1 MSMTRTAALLQ
12 FGLLASTYAS
22 PSQQIHSRSSKIEWG
37 PCTIESPLNIECG
50 NITVPRD
57 YSQRLPNSTV
67 EIELLKVPAVKG
79 SSKRSILLNF
89 GGPGLPA
96 RSNLAERAEIYQAIT
111 GGEHDL
117 IAFDPRGTASAL
129 TFSCYA
135 NATERASANAIL
147 NQLGSGNSS
156 NAQLGK
162 TWAWASNFA
171 DTCSENASDEGSLIS
186 TAFVARDMMQIVDA
200 LDEDGLLR
208 YWGFSYGTALGATVS
223 AMFPDKVDK
232 VVLDGVLN
240 PTEYY
245 GSLDIEAW
253 ADTDGTFSEFFKEC
267 VKSPELCPL
276 AQHSDSAAAL
286 EETIY
291 NKLEELKFRPIPAGG
306 AVIDSTLLQ
315 SVIRPSLYR
324 PGRWTLLGGAL
335 HSLLSG
341 DYMDFYS
348 YAAAILAD
356 GGEAHNGGVAT
367 DAPFGIHCSDK
378 NFRRDNL
385 DYFLPELHKQWDQ
398 SKVLGDFT
406 TFLASSCAQW
416 DIEPKERYEG
426 GFCGIKTRKPLLVVG
441 NTFDPATSIKSA
453 FNISAGFEDSVVLT
467 QDGYG
472 LSTALRLHFPGHP
485 EILQGRNATGTRN
498 CV

>member
-1 MSMTRTAALLQ
+1 MHA
-12 FGLLASTYAS
+12 
-22 PSQQIHSRSSKIEWG
+22 
-37 PCTIESPLNIECG
+37 
-50 NITVPRD
+50 
-57 YSQRLPNSTV
+57 
-67 EIELLKVPAVKG
+67 
-79 SSKRSILLNF
+79 
-89 GGPGLPA
+89 
-96 RSNLAERAEIYQAIT
+96 AEITETKLTII
-111 GGEHDL
+111 L
-117 IAFDPRGTASAL
+117 IYS
-129 TFSCYA
+129 
-135 NATERASANAIL
+135 
-147 NQLGSGNSS
+147 
-156 NAQLGK
+156 
-162 TWAWASNFA
+162 
-171 DTCSENASDEGSLIS
+171 
-186 TAFVARDMMQIVDA
+186 
-200 LDEDGLLR
+200 
-208 YWGFSYGTALGATVS
+208 
-223 AMFPDKVDK
+223 
-232 VVLDGVLN
+232 
-240 PTEYY
+240 
-245 GSLDIEAW
+245 DIEAW

-385 DYFLPELHKQWDQ
+385 DDFLPELHKQWDQ

-472 LSTALRLHFPGHP
+472 VSPCSFLFRTVFFFLSFFFSFDFQVNQDSRNSIAAQHSPPSALPWPSRNTSRTERYRNP
-485 EILQGRNATGTRN
+485 EQ
-498 CV
+498 CVT